1 MKKLCAVSIAALL
14 ATAGASFAVESAT
27 AANAKLSKAECSSL
41 WGRADSAGS
50 GSLSSTQAGSYVS
63 DFSKVD
69 ANADGKLTSAE
80 FMGGCKKG
88 LIHDSATSG
97 ASEGASGSSSGS
109 DSVPQKS
116 GVPAQ

>member
-14 ATAGASFAVESAT
+14 ATAGASLAVESAT

-41 WGRADSAGS
+41 WGRADSAGA

-69 ANADGKLTSAE
+69 ANADGQLSSAE
-80 FMGGCKKG
+80 FMAGCKSG
-88 LIHDSATSG
+88 LVHDSASTG
-97 ASEGASGSSSGS
+97 DSEGASGSSREPHSNAPKGERY
-109 DSVPQKS
+109 
-116 GVPAQ
+116 